1 LIPYFR
7 AVGSYHEF
15 LDRGLILRVILTN
28 DHGYAPFVVI
38 IIGFFLIHELSQSLQ
53 E

>member
-1 LIPYFR
+1 MEYISQLIPYFR

-38 IIGFFLIHELSQSLQ
+38 IIGFFPHS
-53 E
+53 